1 MECLAIG
8 SLPYDNPKDAMTQVQ
23 NYFSKIPFWPQ
34 LANVSKNEDMTYQF
48 LEGMPSFFIPDDGD
62 FHFDTEDEQFFN
74 DVEEFLSDYERI
86 IENKDYN
93 LLEKFA
99 ISENFSSTFRPF
111 LELIK
116 KNHCKY
122 AKGQITG
129 PFTLAAGLTDKKGKS
144 AIYDETLRELIVKI
158 LSLKALWQVTEIKK
172 AGAAPVIFIDE
183 PTLSQLGASS
193 YITISREEV
202 IAMLREISDIIKNNG
217 GISGIHCCGKCSWT
231 VPIDAGIDIISLD
244 AYTYA
249 QNLSIYHKE
258 IKTFLEK
265 GGKIAWGI
273 VPTKDKKALENADLT
288 IIDDKFKKAVNYL
301 TKKGI
306 NEKLIIENSLVTPT
320 CGAGSLSNELAEK
333 AMRLTFELKERY
345 NDN

>member
-1 MECLAIG
+1 MFKLFLKKISTVLTNSS
-8 SLPYDNPKDAMTQVQ
+8 SLKKFLIFSSSITLLHQPKSSL
-23 NYFSKIPFWPQ
+23 FK
-34 LANVSKNEDMTYQF
+34 
-48 LEGMPSFFIPDDGD
+48 
-62 FHFDTEDEQFFN
+62 FFN
-74 DVEEFLSDYERI
+74 NVGNID
-86 IENKDYN
+86 
-93 LLEKFA
+93 
-99 ISENFSSTFRPF
+99 
-111 LELIK
+111 EL
-116 KNHCKY
+116 
-122 AKGQITG
+122 
-129 PFTLAAGLTDKKGKS
+129 
-144 AIYDETLRELIVKI
+144 VKI

-193 YITISREEV
+193 YITISHEEV